1 MVGTPHKLS
10 RFEFL
15 KRAAATVGASIAAV
29 ATLPAVKRAS
39 AQTAPVVFK
48 MQSTWPSKDIFHE
61 IFEDWAKKVNQMA
74 GGRLRIDVLPDK
86 AVVPAFE
93 LIEAV
98 SRGTLDGGHGVPAY
112 WFGRNR
118 AVSLFGTGP
127 SFGLD
132 AEGLLAWVHYGGG
145 QELYNELL
153 QQTLKLNVVSFFHG
167 PMPTQPL
174 GWFRE
179 EVKGPEAL
187 KDLRF
192 RTVGLSASLFQE
204 MGAAVKILPG
214 GEIIPSMERGVLDA
228 AEFNNTTSDKLLGF
242 PDVRKICMTQ
252 SYHQPVEFLELL
264 MNKARYEALSP
275 DLQAIL
281 KYATMAQSADFTWKF
296 YDRNST
302 DMIELEEK
310 RGVQFLVTPKP
321 VLEAQLKA
329 WDRIVERES
338 AQNPV
343 FAKIIKSQREWATRT
358 VPWRQKI
365 MVENNTAFEHYFKK
379 KG

>member
-1 MVGTPHKLS
+1 MEGTHSKIS
-10 RFEFL
+10 RLEFL
-15 KRAAATVGASIAAV
+15 KRAALTAGTAVAAV
-29 ATLPAVKRAS
+29 FGWPAARRAA
-39 AQTAPVVFK
+39 AQAPTVFK

-61 IFEDWAKKVNQMA
+61 IFEDWAKKVNEMA

-118 AVSLFGTGP
+118 AASLFGTGP

-145 QELYNELL
+145 QALYNELL
-153 QQTLKLNVVSFFHG
+153 QQVLKLNVVSFFHG

-174 GWFRE
+174 GWFKE
-179 EVKGPEAL
+179 EVKGPESL

-242 PDVRKICMTQ
+242 PDVRKICMVQ

-264 MNKARYEALSP
+264 MNKSKYESLP
-275 DLQAIL
+275 QDLQAII
-281 KYATMAQSADFTWKF
+281 KYAAMAQSADFTWKF
-296 YDRNST
+296 FDRNSA
-302 DMIELEEK
+302 DMSELEEK
-310 RGVQFLVTPKP
+310 RGVKFLVTPKS
-321 VLEAQLKA
+321 VLQAQLKA
-329 WDRIVERES
+329 WDTIIERES
-338 AQNPV
+338 SQNPF
-343 FAKIIKSQREWATRT
+343 FAKVIKSQREWAART
-358 VPWRQKI
+358 VPWRQTV

-379 KG
+379 KA